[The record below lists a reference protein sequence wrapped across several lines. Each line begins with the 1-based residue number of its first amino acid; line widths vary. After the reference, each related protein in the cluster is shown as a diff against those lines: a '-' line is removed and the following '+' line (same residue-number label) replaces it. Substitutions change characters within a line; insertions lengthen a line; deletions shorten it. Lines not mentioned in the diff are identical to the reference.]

1 MANDMAEIGIEI
13 QPEFNTWPRFVQKLR
28 AGSIQLFRYSWT
40 ADYPDAEN
48 FLQLFYG
55 ENAGGCNRVNYRSTE
70 YDAMYREF
78 LAISDPAEYAAK
90 SREMIRFLQEE
101 CPWIFETHTMCFV
114 MAHEWLSGYMPHDFA
129 FNRWKYLCVD
139 PAEREQRIKS
149 FRPFSMSE
157 LTY

>member
-1 MANDMAEIGIEI
+1 MANDMKEIGIEI
-13 QPEFNTWPRFVQKLR
+13 IPEFNTKPRFDQKLPT
-28 AGSIQLFRYSWT
+28 GNVQLFRYSWT

-55 ENAGGCNRVNYRSTE
+55 PNAGGCNRVNFRSDE
-70 YDAMYREF
+70 YDAMYRRF
-78 LAISDPAEYAAK
+78 LTISAPAEYVAESQK
-90 SREMIRFLQEE
+90 MIRFLQDE

-114 MAHEWLSGYMPHDFA
+114 MAHEWLSGYIPHDFA

-139 PAEREQRIKS
+139 PALREHKIKS
-149 FRPFSMSE
+149 FKPFSMSE